1 MPFSIHGISYHVL
14 VDLASLHILRY
25 ICFNNTICSE
35 TRLFLFVNMSPTYRQ
50 KEVYVIMYATKIKMQ
65 RGCYYSQN
73 LLEIDEIYIEGCDN
87 PGFFKKSVIH
97 EYLKEYPGSIQ
108 VKVYPYPEVVP
119 AVSINGEKYVR
130 SSPNSNE
137 RDNLLSLP
145 REYGGY

>member
-1 MPFSIHGISYHVL
+1 
-14 VDLASLHILRY
+14 
-25 ICFNNTICSE
+25 
-35 TRLFLFVNMSPTYRQ
+35 
-50 KEVYVIMYATKIKMQ
+50 MYATKNKMQ